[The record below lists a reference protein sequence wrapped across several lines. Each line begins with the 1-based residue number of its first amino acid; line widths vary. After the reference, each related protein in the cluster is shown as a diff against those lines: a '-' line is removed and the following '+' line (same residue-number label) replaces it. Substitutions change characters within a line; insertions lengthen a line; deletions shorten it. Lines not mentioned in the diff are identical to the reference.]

1 MLSTHE
7 NPLLLALPESVG
19 QKWEAWHDRWLG
31 KQVRSFGWTQLFAY
45 LFADGTRQR
54 WNRRYWRAFR
64 PRRENPQR
72 KSFDRFQGIY
82 LAREIFSREM
92 GRGARLFRILSA
104 FPVFC
109 LDWFLFETLFFFFN
123 LYWVSISSMND
134 VWYCCERNLFPFFFF
149 FFLRDEEL
157 RKEII
162 LSSSCTFSFIL
173 RFLLW
178 EFNSINFFNEILIFD
193 HISCICCFVEC

>member
-109 LDWFLFETLFFFFN
+109 LDWFLFETLFFFST
-123 LYWVSISSMND
+123 SIELVYR
-134 VWYCCERNLFPFFFF
+134 VWTMFGIVVKEIYFLFSFFFKRWRVAKGNNFELELYF
-149 FFLRDEEL
+149 FFH
-157 RKEII
+157 
-162 LSSSCTFSFIL
+162 TSFPIV
-173 RFLLW
+173 R
-178 EFNSINFFNEILIFD
+178 I
-193 HISCICCFVEC
+193 

>member
-1 MLSTHE
+1 MLVCAFDTTT
-7 NPLLLALPESVG
+7 PLLLALPEIGRSKVRSVRR
-19 QKWEAWHDRWLG
+19 DRWLG

-45 LFADGTRQR
+45 LFADGAQR

-72 KSFDRFQGIY
+72 EKVSIDCRAIY
-82 LAREIFSREM
+82 VGFSHGREM

-109 LDWFLFETLFFFFN
+109 LDWFLFRTLFFFN
-123 LYWVSISSMND
+123 LYWVSISGMND
-134 VWYCCERNLFPFFFF
+134 VWYCCERNLFRFFLSF
-149 FFLRDEEL
+149 FFLKEL
-157 RKEII
+157 HLSWKEII
-162 LSSSCTFSFIL
+162 SSYSFSLIL

-178 EFNSINFFNEILIFD
+178 EFNSINFVILIFD
-193 HISCICCFVEC
+193 FTFVLSVVS

>member
-109 LDWFLFETLFFFFN
+109 LDWFLFETLFFFST
-123 LYWVSISSMND
+123 SIELVYR
-134 VWYCCERNLFPFFFF
+134 VWTMFGIVVKEIYFLFSF